1 VVKFFLERGPTLE
14 ILENVEASGQYVETL
29 ATRPDVNLPPE
40 LMFILRQFQTLS
52 GHRPPGMGLSAIP
65 FTEMEAHY
73 RIYIAPDDIM
83 SLAEFAD
90 WITMLDDIVL
100 EHHRKTEDD
109 KKSKEIGQQ
118 RVRR

>member
-29 ATRPDVNLPPE
+29 ATRPDANLPPE
-40 LMFILRQFQTLS
+40 LMFILRQFQILS

-65 FTEMEAHY
+65 FTEMEAHW
-73 RIYIAPDDIM
+73 RIYLRDDEIM
-83 SLAEFAD
+83 GLAEFAD

-100 EHHRKTEDD
+100 EHHRSKQEADER
-109 KKSKEIGQQ
+109 SKEIKA
-118 RVRR
+118 RAR